1 MNEQDKEI
9 EVSFRA
15 ETGELYSLDKK
26 QRILLKAVLR
36 LTLTTPSGR
45 KQIMQRFGKEGFK
58 VAVNLLEQMGVKV
71 ETPV

>member
-1 MNEQDKEI
+1 MKEQNKEI

-36 LTLTTPSGR
+36 LTLATPSGR